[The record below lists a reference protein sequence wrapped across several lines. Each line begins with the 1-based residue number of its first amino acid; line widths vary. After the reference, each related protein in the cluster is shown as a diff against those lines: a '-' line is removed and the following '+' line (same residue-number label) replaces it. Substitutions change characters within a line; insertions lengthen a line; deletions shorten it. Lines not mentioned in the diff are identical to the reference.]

1 MVRFCLF
8 LSILTGSILALI
20 APLPSFA
27 RSLTAIQASGTL
39 KVGLTGDYAP
49 FSFRDSKGEYTGA
62 DITMALSLTK
72 TLGLKLAIV
81 PTTWKTLLADLEAER
96 FDIAMGGVS
105 VTADRAA
112 VGYFSVPVLLDGKR
126 PIVRCA
132 DRDRYTSIS
141 SIDRP
146 DVRVVVHPGGTNE
159 RFDRAN
165 FPHAQISEYPD
176 NRTIYGELEA
186 GRADVIMSDGEIVD
200 YQSRRHPG
208 TLCPANVAEPFDHY
222 EKAYLM
228 SRDLELKQAVD
239 AWVVHSLDY
248 GRFKRALADA
258 TAGISEECGVTL
270 AQDTHAHAK
279 RRLNLRR

>member
-1 MVRFCLF
+1 MH
-8 LSILTGSILALI
+8 LSRRAHIEASRWPDEVNCPLCGSLNIMRMGGKT
-20 APLPSFA
+20 PN
-27 RSLTAIQASGTL
+27 
-39 KVGLTGDYAP
+39 
-49 FSFRDSKGEYTGA
+49 GEFTGA
-62 DITMALSLTK
+62 DVTMAISLTRS
-72 TLGLKLAIV
+72 LGVKLVIVRTTWNTIV
-81 PTTWKTLLADLEAER
+81 PDLLADR
-96 FDIAMGGVS
+96 FDIVMGGVS

-239 AWVVHSLDY
+239 AWVTHSLDY
-248 GRFKRALADA
+248 GRF
-258 TAGISEECGVTL
+258 SGVSVVH
-270 AQDTHAHAK
+270 DTHAIK
-279 RRLNLRR
+279 RRLNIRR